1 MDAEVKN
8 YVKIEFAKKNVFK
21 NIMQGQ
27 EDVHDYDFYVSGK
40 FFNYLTRKSAV
51 HIQSDIIDKNE
62 VKNNIQASNLEVWE
76 FFVPNENTKSKQSG
90 AYRLFANTPN
100 DLIASS
106 EKALLAKISEEQFIW
121 EMTINPGEFGVKNFM
136 YDKYDWNNAI
146 NKTMKKFLKAND
158 INPDNISGHWVIHT
172 NTKYP
177 HVQMCFWEK
186 APTYLNDRGELVY
199 KQSPFLDKASISKFK
214 TAILNEFDESLE
226 NEYKSIFDSKN
237 IIWDMRKHFK
247 LALKNHMQNVSESA
261 NGLFFDDI
269 KHIRDTLANQKQPSY
284 YFLNKDSKVKVWNIF
299 NTLLDLDTGLK
310 NQYEQY
316 MQLLKE
322 IKNLD
327 ASTNFHK
334 QLINDFVKD
343 ENVDFEKQVGNMIIK
358 LCLADFKE
366 ETNKNW
372 LDDMYTKKVNN
383 NYINWDWV
391 LKGWEWEAN
400 GLLFRQ
406 KIDAMK
412 KFKEG
417 LVYEKQK
424 LKF

>member
-1 MDAEVKN
+1 M
-8 YVKIEFAKKNVFK
+8 
-21 NIMQGQ
+21 G
-27 EDVHDYDFYVSGK
+27 
-40 FFNYLTRKSAV
+40 
-51 HIQSDIIDKNE
+51 
-62 VKNNIQASNLEVWE
+62 
-76 FFVPNENTKSKQSG
+76 
-90 AYRLFANTPN
+90 
-100 DLIASS
+100 
-106 EKALLAKISEEQFIW
+106 
-121 EMTINPGEFGVKNFM
+121 
-136 YDKYDWNNAI
+136 
-146 NKTMKKFLKAND
+146 
-158 INPDNISGHWVIHT
+158 
-172 NTKYP
+172 
-177 HVQMCFWEK
+177 C
-186 APTYLNDRGELVY
+186 
-199 KQSPFLDKASISKFK
+199 
-214 TAILNEFDESLE
+214 
-226 NEYKSIFDSKN
+226 
-237 IIWDMRKHFK
+237 
-247 LALKNHMQNVSESA
+247 
-261 NGLFFDDI
+261 FFDDI